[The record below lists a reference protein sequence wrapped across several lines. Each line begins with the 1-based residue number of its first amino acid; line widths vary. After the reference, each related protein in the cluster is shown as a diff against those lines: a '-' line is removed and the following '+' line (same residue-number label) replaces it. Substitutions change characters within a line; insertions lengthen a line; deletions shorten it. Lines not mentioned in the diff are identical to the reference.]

1 MGILFL
7 TTCHEDKFYKIKRLT
22 VARSF
27 IINFVTEFTIIKVVA
42 TATKLKETW
51 NYMQKEAQMDKL
63 EEDWNG
69 LMQLGYCGF
78 WKPVRLTV
86 FLKVVLVDC

>member
-1 MGILFL
+1 M
-7 TTCHEDKFYKIKRLT
+7 

-27 IINFVTEFTIIKVVA
+27 IINFVTKFTIIKVVA
-42 TATKLKETW
+42 TAAKLKETW
-51 NYMQKEAQMDKL
+51 KYMQKEAQMDKL

-78 WKPVRLTV
+78 WKPVTRLTV
-86 FLKVVLVDC
+86 FLKVILVDC

>member
-1 MGILFL
+1 MEILFL
-7 TTCHEDKFYKIKRLT
+7 TTCHDDKFYKNTDGGKE
-22 VARSF
+22 F
-27 IINFVTEFTIIKVVA
+27 YYQFCQKFTIIKVVA

-51 NYMQKEAQMDKL
+51 KYMQKEAQMDKL

-86 FLKVVLVDC
+86 FLKVILVDC

>member
-1 MGILFL
+1 M
-7 TTCHEDKFYKIKRLT
+7 
-22 VARSF
+22 
-27 IINFVTEFTIIKVVA
+27 A

-51 NYMQKEAQMDKL
+51 QYMQKEAQMDKL

-86 FLKVVLVDC
+86 FLKVILVDCYNKTFDKMLVKYIWLTGSCDFVIHK

>member
-1 MGILFL
+1 M
-7 TTCHEDKFYKIKRLT
+7 
-22 VARSF
+22 
-27 IINFVTEFTIIKVVA
+27 A

>member
-7 TTCHEDKFYKIKRLT
+7 TTCHDDKFYKK
-22 VARSF
+22 ADGCK
-27 IINFVTEFTIIKVVA
+27 EFYYQFCHKIYNNLSSGNCHQIERNMK
-42 TATKLKETW
+42 
-51 NYMQKEAQMDKL
+51 MQKEAQMDKL

-78 WKPVRLTV
+78 WKPVILTA
-86 FLKVVLVDC
+86 FLKVILVDC